1 MLDARITLILP
12 TMAGGSKNW
21 LGYNC
26 RMSTKALIFDMDGT
40 IVHNMPAHNQ
50 AWQDTLAEAGV
61 HIEQDEFHR
70 RTSGQKNQEILRLML
85 GPNLTEEQISYWT
98 KRKETLYRDRFACCI
113 EPVPG
118 LIELLDRANHLGIPM
133 AVASA
138 APPENLSFILDGL
151 EVRWYFKAIVG
162 GDDVVNGKP
171 HPDIFLKAAQMI
183 GCAPKDCLV
192 FEDALGGIEAARRA
206 DMDVVAVLTTLHRN
220 EVEHIPHVISAV
232 RDYTQVNLDALLAEA

>member
-1 MLDARITLILP
+1 
-12 TMAGGSKNW
+12 
-21 LGYNC
+21 
-26 RMSTKALIFDMDGT
+26 MSGMTYKALIFDMDGT
-40 IVHNMPAHNQ
+40 IVHNMPTHNQ

-61 HIEQDEFHR
+61 LIDQDEFHR

-85 GPNLTEEQISYWT
+85 GEHLTDAEIAHWT
-98 KRKETLYRDRFACCI
+98 ERKETLYRERFSCCI

-118 LIELLDRANHLGIPM
+118 LIELLEAATKRGVPM

-151 EVRWYFKAIVG
+151 EIRGYFNAIVG

-171 HPDIFLKAAQMI
+171 FPDIFLKAAEMLGQQP
-183 GCAPKDCLV
+183 ADCLV

-206 DMDVVAVLTTLHRN
+206 GMDAIAVLTTLHRK
-220 EVEHIPHVISAV
+220 EVEHLPNVRKVAV
-232 RDYTQVNLDALLAEA
+232 DFSLLNYDKLLGPA